1 MPLRVIAV
9 VLRSIIIK
17 PHKAQAGYIRALA
30 YVHIDFIYETKL
42 SEQLRRQRSESGGGF
57 PFAFFPPAFSSS
69 LGSSTPKIQLGGL
82 GERCEFPQRS
92 RRRSSS

>member
-42 SEQLRRQRSESGGGF
+42 SEQLRRQRSESGGGAF
-57 PFAFFPPAFSSS
+57 PSPSFPLLSLHPLEAAPLKSS
-69 LGSSTPKIQLGGL
+69 
-82 GERCEFPQRS
+82 
-92 RRRSSS
+92 

>member
-42 SEQLRRQRSESGGGF
+42 SEQLRRQRSESGGGL
-57 PFAFFPPAFSSS
+57 S
-69 LGSSTPKIQLGGL
+69 LRLLSPCFLFIPWKQH
-82 GERCEFPQRS
+82 P
-92 RRRSSS
+92 